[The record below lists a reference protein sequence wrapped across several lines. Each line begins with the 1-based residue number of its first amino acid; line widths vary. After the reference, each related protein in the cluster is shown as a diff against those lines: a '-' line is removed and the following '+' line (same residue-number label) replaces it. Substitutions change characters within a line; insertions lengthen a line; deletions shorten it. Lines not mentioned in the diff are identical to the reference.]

1 MSRIRMTS
9 IIALALVPGL
19 VCSSASGQQGD
30 PRPETPQAP
39 TGYLL
44 IEEERWNMLADEP
57 GHHIGRA
64 RDAYLMMDGRNAA
77 RELRKAAVHLR
88 VAAGQAKDRT
98 KHALVKS
105 EHELEQLAQQIEAGT
120 FRSIEEFD
128 FATSRALHALA
139 SDQYARAAESWRKRE
154 LRQAG
159 HYLRSSTDNLERA
172 AARTD
177 AGVRHAT
184 ATVVK
189 DTRFISGKLIDGTG
203 LMIDEVK
210 DGFETFGRAIE
221 RVGTRVEPTTQR

>member
-1 MSRIRMTS
+1 MSRIKMTS
-9 IIALALVPGL
+9 IIALAFVSGL
-19 VCSSASGQQGD
+19 VGSSASGQQGD
-30 PRPETPQAP
+30 LRPETPQAP

-44 IEEERWNMLADEP
+44 IEEERWNLLADEP
-57 GHHIGRA
+57 GQHFGRA
-64 RDAYLMMDGRNAA
+64 RDAFLMMDARNAA
-77 RELRKAAVHLR
+77 RELRKAAVHVR
-88 VAAGQAKDRT
+88 VAAEHAKDRT
-98 KHALVKS
+98 RRSLVKS

-139 SDQYARAAESWRKRE
+139 SDQYAKAADSWRKRE

-159 HYLRSSTDNLERA
+159 HYLRASTDNLERA

-189 DTRFISGKLIDGTG
+189 DTRFISGKLIEGTG
-203 LMIDEVK
+203 LMIDEVG

-221 RVGTRVEPTTQR
+221 KVGARVETTTQR